1 MSDCIIQIRCDFIEV
16 EINETPVFMFYLNK
30 WKGIYLKHLI

>member
-16 EINETPVFMFYLNK
+16 EINETPVFMFYLEE
-30 WKGIYLKHLI
+30 